1 MAQPRKAKRSKAKPA
16 SERKSGP
23 KGGRPPFEP
32 TAEQRGTVQTMI
44 AFGIP
49 YVTIAAKI
57 INPKTGKGIS
67 TSTLQK
73 IFADEVRDARLDM
86 KAKVAH
92 SLYKRAIDHK
102 HPQGAICAMFIMK
115 TQFGWNDKTTVELDT
130 NTAGVLVVPTPVT
143 PEQWLRAQGKSKQ
156 PPKEDGNGNAGGS
169 SS

>member
-1 MAQPRKAKRSKAKPA
+1 MAAKKKAKKSRAKPA

-32 TAEQRGTVQTMI
+32 SAEQRGTVQAMI

-67 TSTLQK
+67 TSTLQTYFK
-73 IFADEVRDARLDM
+73 DEIRDARQDM
-86 KAKVAH
+86 KAKVAQ

-115 TQFGWNDKTTVELDT
+115 TQFGWNDRTTVEIDT
-130 NTAGVLVVPTPVT
+130 NTAGVLVVPTPVS
-143 PEQWLRAQGKSKQ
+143 PEQWLRAQGKSKR
-156 PPKEDGNGNAGGS
+156 PTKEDGDGNAGS
-169 SS
+169 SPT